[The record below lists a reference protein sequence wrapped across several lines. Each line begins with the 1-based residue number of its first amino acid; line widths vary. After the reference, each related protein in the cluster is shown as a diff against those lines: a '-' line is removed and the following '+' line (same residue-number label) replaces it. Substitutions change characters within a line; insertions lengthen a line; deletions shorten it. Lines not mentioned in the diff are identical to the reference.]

1 MGIFTII
8 SYYSKSIIEY
18 VGMCAIFTLPIALH
32 KEHWKATV
40 IIATLDYIYYLNIQG
55 TDEVT
60 RGHAISSESA
70 GSESRE
76 K

>member
-1 MGIFTII
+1 MLACVQ
-8 SYYSKSIIEY
+8 SINY
-18 VGMCAIFTLPIALH
+18 PL
-32 KEHWKATV
+32 HWKATV
-40 IIATLDYIYYLNIQG
+40 IIATLDYIYYNNIQG